1 MKTKQNKNRSQ
12 RYYVWSPDLHS
23 EVEELELVVSFD
35 STVCAFRPSLS
46 HWLNWRI
53 GARLLLDSGHK
64 TLVMSGVLPEDEN
77 QRGEGVERGARE
89 RVSSGP

>member
-1 MKTKQNKNRSQ
+1 MTTKQNKNRSQ

-35 STVCAFRPSLS
+35 STVCAFRPSC
-46 HWLNWRI
+46 WLNWRI

-77 QRGEGVERGARE
+77 QRGGCRKRG
-89 RVSSGP
+89 S